1 MLSHVAQSAG
11 PPETDCQAADEPP
24 ASEPTRG
31 RNRER
36 VLLSAEAVFAEQGLA
51 VPIDEIARHAGV
63 GVGTVYRHFPTK
75 EALYEAIVVRH
86 VDALA
91 AMARAERTDCEA
103 GAVFFE
109 FLSRIATEAHSKR
122 DLTEALA
129 SAGVDVKAI
138 ADSAFSDLRSAV
150 GTLLTKAQQCG
161 SVRSDVAPDEVFA
174 LVGGVCM
181 GAGHDGA
188 PPVNRM
194 VALVCD
200 ALRPPAR

>member
-1 MLSHVAQSAG
+1 MSSDVAQSAG
-11 PPETDCQAADEPP
+11 LPETDCQSDEGPRIRAD
-24 ASEPTRG
+24 AR

-51 VPIDEIARHAGV
+51 VPVDEIARHAGV

-91 AMARAERTDCEA
+91 AMARSERTDCEA
-103 GAVFFE
+103 GAAFFE
-109 FLSRIATEAHSKR
+109 FLSRIATEAQSKR

-138 ADSAFSDLRSAV
+138 ADRAFSELRAAV

-161 SVRSDVAPDEVFA
+161 SVRGDVALDEVFA
-174 LVGGVCM
+174 LVGGACM
-181 GAGHDGA
+181 GADHDGA